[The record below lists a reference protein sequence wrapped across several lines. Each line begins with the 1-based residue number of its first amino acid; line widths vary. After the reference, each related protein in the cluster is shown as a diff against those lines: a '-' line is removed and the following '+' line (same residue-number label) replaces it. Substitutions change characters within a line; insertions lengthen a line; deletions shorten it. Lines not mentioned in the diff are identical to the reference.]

1 MPAAGLHDL
10 RISFYPR
17 TMRLFP
23 CSEGLLDVYDQPPFP
38 RRNKVSSVSEGEVN
52 VPVSEAYSEET
63 PAGGRSA
70 KAAQWILLFKR
81 LARNKTALIGGIFIV
96 ILIVIALAP
105 SLFATHDPIREQN
118 IANRFAEPSAEHWF
132 GTDNLGRDVYSRVIY
147 GTRVTLYIA
156 FTSVFAG
163 AIVGVT
169 LGIVAGYYGGWI
181 DTIIMR
187 IMDVLLAF
195 PGILLALAIV
205 SALGAALDN
214 VIIAIA
220 IFAIPTFA
228 RIVRG
233 STLSVKNLE
242 YIEAIRAL
250 GARDTKI
257 IFQHI
262 LPNVLSPIVI
272 QGTLYIATAI
282 LIASGLSFLG
292 LGAQPPVPEWGLMLA
307 GGRDFIWNA
316 IHVSLFPGL
325 AIVLAVLA
333 FNLLGDGL
341 RDALDPR
348 TKD

>member
-1 MPAAGLHDL
+1 MSSSGDADIDL
-10 RISFYPR
+10 YP
-17 TMRLFP
+17 
-23 CSEGLLDVYDQPPFP
+23 
-38 RRNKVSSVSEGEVN
+38 EGEVSSEDAGTA
-52 VPVSEAYSEET
+52 PGVSLSSSL
-63 PAGGRSA
+63 PFGRWKDLLRKLLRNRSA
-70 KAAQWILLFKR
+70 VV
-81 LARNKTALIGGIFIV
+81 GGIFI
-96 ILIVIALAP
+96 LLLLVIAAAP
-105 SLFATHDPIREQN
+105 SLFATHHPTRYQN
-118 IANRFAEPSAEHWF
+118 TSNRFAPPSSEHWF

-147 GTRVTLYIA
+147 GTQITLYVA
-156 FTSVFAG
+156 FRSVLVG
-163 AIVGVT
+163 ALAGVT
-169 LGIVAGYYGGWI
+169 LGIVAGYYSGWI

-187 IMDVLLAF
+187 FMDVLLAF

-205 SALGAALDN
+205 SALGASLEN

-220 IFAIPTFA
+220 IFAVPSFA

-233 STLSVKNLE
+233 STLVVRDLE

-250 GARDTKI
+250 GARDFKI
-257 IFQHI
+257 IFQHV
-262 LPNVLSPIVI
+262 LPNVLSPIIV

-292 LGAQPPVPEWGLMLA
+292 LGAQPPSPEWGLMLSA
-307 GGRDFIWNA
+307 GRDFIWNA

-348 TKD
+348 MKS

>member
-1 MPAAGLHDL
+1 MSSVTEQNTSQAEAGAQPGVEAAPSESGA
-10 RISFYPR
+10 
-17 TMRLFP
+17 
-23 CSEGLLDVYDQPPFP
+23 SEGPGGGGESQLQELRPKSSGRGVELLKKLSKNRTAV
-38 RRNKVSSVSEGEVN
+38 V
-52 VPVSEAYSEET
+52 
-63 PAGGRSA
+63 GG
-70 KAAQWILLFKR
+70 L
-81 LARNKTALIGGIFIV
+81 FIV
-96 ILIVIALAP
+96 FLVMVSLAP
-105 SLFATHDPIREQN
+105 SFFSTHDPIRDQN
-118 IANRFAEPSAEHWF
+118 VGNRFAPPSSEHWF
-132 GTDNLGRDVYSRVIY
+132 GTDNLGRDVYSRVIW

-163 AIVGVT
+163 AIVGVA
-169 LGIVAGYYGGWI
+169 LGIIAGYYGKWV
-181 DTIIMR
+181 DAVIMR
-187 IMDVLLAF
+187 VMDVLLAF

-220 IFAIPTFA
+220 IFAVPTFA

-233 STLSVKNLE
+233 STLAVKNLE

-250 GARDTKI
+250 GARDSKI
-257 IFQHI
+257 IFQHV

-272 QGTLYIATAI
+272 QATLYIATAI

-292 LGAQPPVPEWGLMLA
+292 LGAQPPVPEWGLMLSA
-307 GGRDFIWNA
+307 GRDFIWNA
-316 IHVSLFPGL
+316 VHVSLFPGL

-348 TKD
+348 TKK